1 MAEQDDVLHLID
13 DTDAAR
19 EEAPARKWK
28 IAVIDDDHAVHE
40 GTRFALSDYS
50 LNGQGLEILSAYS
63 AAEGRALMRAHPD
76 IAAVLLDVIMETDVA
91 GLELVEYIRNEI
103 RNETVRIILR
113 TGQPG
118 QAPERRV
125 IVQYDIN
132 DYKAK
137 TELTAD
143 KLFTSLTAALRSYQQ
158 LERMVQTRRGLEIII
173 DAASTLYDFRSMQRL
188 AEGVLTQLASLLN
201 VDCAGI
207 LVLRDDGRKANDEF
221 SVLAGSGCYSRFIG
235 SAGSKS
241 LDPDLRTMVEAAF
254 KRRKHEFHDHRTV
267 LYVRTGSGRE
277 VVVLLQAERQLSETD
292 RSLVEIFGSR
302 LSIAFDNV
310 ILYQQ
315 LHEAN
320 TQLEDRVAQRTRALM
335 QANRRLSAQ
344 WLRLQRA
351 NGFKNEILGT
361 VAHDLKN
368 PLGVILGRTEMLTEL
383 ITTSAS
389 KESITA
395 QIDHIRDATRRLT
408 TMVDHLI
415 SDAMA
420 DAFDITIRREP
431 VDIAALV
438 GEVAEAN
445 QPLAVNK
452 QQTISVSAP
461 SNFVTVC
468 DTDRIREAIDNLF
481 SNAIKYSPIGGKIS
495 VTVAREDDNT
505 VIRVA
510 DQGQGLSPEDLGR
523 LFGRFQRLSAKPTAG
538 ESSTGLGLSIV
549 KRIIDMHGGEVT
561 ARSDGPGL
569 GSTFTILLPATE

>member
-1 MAEQDDVLHLID
+1 
-13 DTDAAR
+13 
-19 EEAPARKWK
+19 
-28 IAVIDDDHAVHE
+28 
-40 GTRFALSDYS
+40 
-50 LNGQGLEILSAYS
+50 
-63 AAEGRALMRAHPD
+63 
-76 IAAVLLDVIMETDVA
+76 
-91 GLELVEYIRNEI
+91 
-103 RNETVRIILR
+103 
-113 TGQPG
+113 
-118 QAPERRV
+118 
-125 IVQYDIN
+125 
-132 DYKAK
+132 
-137 TELTAD
+137 
-143 KLFTSLTAALRSYQQ
+143 LRSYQQ

-254 KRRKHEFHDHRTV
+254 KRRKHEFQDHRTV

-395 QIDHIRDATRRLT
+395 QIDHIRDATKRLT

-461 SNFVTVC
+461 SNFVTMC